1 MRSPPDW
8 LSRFL
13 VRLPRAVRPASQLS
27 LDVSERQLPAPGVR
41 PRTVRADV
49 AMPDYSVDERMIAR
63 SLQLMAREQLL
74 PPRPSSWRFWE
85 RWWYDWAYDAP
96 SESLVLQWLWWLF
109 SFPWKILEAGIDGVA
124 RGAIFLVG
132 LLPPSLL
139 FSALQLCE
147 RAAALATTAAC
158 MLARGGLR
166 GLRLLTG
173 AGSSARRGPT
183 YHEKA
188 ANAAAG
194 AIAQLVLT
202 QVAPALE
209 LVVHLVG
216 NLRGLSRWPH
226 HFAGTLGLQ
235 PKKVSALL
243 EAAEALRAAAELL
256 LVCARRTDS
265 GLVALLGWLIH
276 AVRRLRDEAPPS
288 ADDVPLPDA
297 ITVGEYLG
305 RCSGDELL
313 DEVGDL
319 FSTEEGLA
327 AAAEALP
334 TDPLDEHCTLGPIRR
349 LPALEEELA
358 AALSD
363 CFNPVAQHVSAGFQ
377 LHSCTPLHADG
388 SAESSTDADGLHID
402 LRHPEP
408 SPPPPEPAEPAMP
421 GPPPAACLTKPAQLL
436 ISAALGALAEEGGV
450 QLVLLRARW
459 SLQDKGPPSW
469 EACAARTPHAHL
481 CRAHFYR
488 DGKIALLHAS
498 DAAAGSRLT
507 VVQHEELPF
516 MPIASLPGGSGA
528 PPPLLGLVL
537 TCARGGSLPVVEL
550 DCERSRHFAGAVA
563 DRLALAERRDGR
575 WGMCSLVLT
584 QKRRIY
590 FLDLEADEE
599 DEEDDESEEEEA
611 PPPPSKKRQPV
622 TPAASAKKQKTE
634 AKPTPKQAA
643 AAKAQPAGAG
653 TPGAA
658 GWTAAQ
664 EAALKK
670 AAAAT
675 DASTPNRWAKVAEK
689 VGGGKSKDACKK
701 HFKELGA
708 K

>member
-1 MRSPPDW
+1 MAHIRV
-8 LSRFL
+8 LSSHL
-13 VRLPRAVRPASQLS
+13 GS
-27 LDVSERQLPAPGVR
+27 
-41 PRTVRADV
+41 
-49 AMPDYSVDERMIAR
+49 
-63 SLQLMAREQLL
+63 
-74 PPRPSSWRFWE
+74 
-85 RWWYDWAYDAP
+85 
-96 SESLVLQWLWWLF
+96 
-109 SFPWKILEAGIDGVA
+109 
-124 RGAIFLVG
+124 
-132 LLPPSLL
+132 PSLL
-139 FSALQLCE
+139 LEQELLAL
-147 RAAALATTAAC
+147 LAY
-158 MLARGGLR
+158 
-166 GLRLLTG
+166 G
-173 AGSSARRGPT
+173 APSARVRDVLA
-183 YHEKA
+183 HELREAELTRALKA

-459 SLQDKGPPSW
+459 SLQDSGPPSR
-469 EACAARTPHAHL
+469 EVC
-481 CRAHFYR
+481 
-488 DGKIALLHAS
+488 
-498 DAAAGSRLT
+498 
-507 VVQHEELPF
+507 
-516 MPIASLPGGSGA
+516 
-528 PPPLLGLVL
+528 
-537 TCARGGSLPVVEL
+537 
-550 DCERSRHFAGAVA
+550 
-563 DRLALAERRDGR
+563 
-575 WGMCSLVLT
+575 
-584 QKRRIY
+584 
-590 FLDLEADEE
+590 FLDL
-599 DEEDDESEEEEA
+599 S
-611 PPPPSKKRQPV
+611 
-622 TPAASAKKQKTE
+622 
-634 AKPTPKQAA
+634 
-643 AAKAQPAGAG
+643 
-653 TPGAA
+653 
-658 GWTAAQ
+658 
-664 EAALKK
+664 
-670 AAAAT
+670 
-675 DASTPNRWAKVAEK
+675 
-689 VGGGKSKDACKK
+689 
-701 HFKELGA
+701 
-708 K
+708 